1 MVVRSFL
8 TVSPP
13 QLKKKPQIKKT
24 HNDRKTMIRKYTL
37 RVISHSLASP
47 GSRSF
52 ACLIVTIF
60 PIRLNELPRRQI
72 ADKIDRHR
80 KKNTFIY
87 NPFHVSFLLR
97 QYCIAIIIETTLFK
111 RKKPNKNVDNV
122 ISATGGKTPRFFLH
136 SLSIFL
142 SLSLFC
148 VPPSLS
154 VSLTPHTLSLKY
166 TLPNETPPTLQTC
179 DIKQNKKK

>member
-1 MVVRSFL
+1 
-8 TVSPP
+8 
-13 QLKKKPQIKKT
+13 
-24 HNDRKTMIRKYTL
+24 MIRKYTL

-122 ISATGGKTPRFFLH
+122 ISATGEKHHDFSFT
-136 SLSIFL
+136 L
-142 SLSLFC
+142 SLNLPFTLSLLRTSISFC
-148 VPPSLS
+148 LFDS
-154 VSLTPHTLSLKY
+154 THTLS
-166 TLPNETPPTLQTC
+166 
-179 DIKQNKKK
+179 